1 MKINKILI
9 TGFLIASLIPALIIG
24 VFGYQIAKKEL
35 YKQGIQDLEER
46 THAVIHMFKV
56 VDEYV
61 KNGKIK
67 KEDSLKLIRRM
78 VIGDKLPDGTRDYL
92 NALHK
97 GKISGIW
104 FEKSDGTLIG
114 DITSNEGK
122 NMLEIATSEGKE
134 ALKFEKEIVT
144 KKKGTVIYKW
154 REEGK
159 LNNYI
164 SVYNYY
170 KPLDIIVGADAEVNE
185 FLSPAKVIRN
195 LTFLISLLAI
205 IITLILSKFITNKIS
220 DPLAIL
226 TTSAGEIG
234 NGNLALKIPTVK
246 GYKEVELL
254 ANSFNTMTL
263 KLKESY
269 EGLEQKVIERT
280 RDLDITNKQLQQAN
294 NAKSAFLASMSH
306 ELRTPLNAIIGFSEL
321 LKDGFLG
328 ELADEQKKPV
338 ENIYNSG
345 KHLLTLINDIL
356 DLSKVEAGKV
366 ELTQEDTEL
375 PTLLLDSLNIIK
387 ERAMKHNIKLD
398 SIINKE
404 IGTVRVDAVRV
415 KQIVYNLLSNAV
427 KFTPDGGAVTL
438 IADKVSQDIVLSN
451 RDKIG
456 FTDNVD
462 SIYKHKEYIM
472 ISVKDTGIGI
482 PGDKIDRLFKTFE
495 QLHNTSLSKVEGTG
509 LGLSLVKK
517 LAQLHGGTV
526 VAESEENKGST
537 FTVFIPF
544 IPVITSEVQDEMN
557 GVEPINIS
565 EHVYKALI
573 IEDDAN
579 SASLLSKYLEDLAF
593 HTEIAYNANEAI
605 KALSNSSYDLI
616 TLDIFLPDKN
626 GWDLLKELKA
636 KELLNDA
643 EIIVIS
649 IEPYTDKG
657 MLMDVSSIIEKPV
670 KRTEFVNIVNRL
682 KLKRKRDIKNILV
695 VDDDKLVLNYC
706 KELLDNEFEVEC
718 ALNGREALE
727 KINVKKPDVLI
738 LDLLMP
744 EVDGFDVVKYIKKD
758 KKLDDIPI
766 VIMTNK
772 DITKEDLRLLNN
784 RIESIIEKSKLAKE
798 AFVDEIKRIL
808 HKDYEKDLN
817 CR

>member
-404 IGTVRVDAVRV
+404 IGTVKVDSVRV

-438 IADKVSQDIVLSN
+438 IADKVSQEVVLEH
-451 RDKIG
+451 RYKIG

-462 SIYKHKEYIM
+462 NIYKHKEYIM

>member
-438 IADKVSQDIVLSN
+438 IADKVSQEVVLEH
-451 RDKIG
+451 RYKIG

-462 SIYKHKEYIM
+462 NIYKHKEYIM